1 MALPKAVEAAE
12 AKAEELIQS
21 MYRQNNDAQTESPRE
36 DSVES
41 TASATDS
48 SNEESATET
57 QSGISV
63 PESVHQQ
70 QTSSDDEASDQDQSA
85 NDPWE
90 NKYKV
95 LAGKYSAEV
104 PQLAAERRE
113 LRHKVQQLEKEL
125 ERAKNAPAPERLVK
139 DEEIA
144 EYGENLVDLIRR
156 AAREEVASKD
166 AEIEILRAKLESFEH
181 QSQKNTVVDFYTRL
195 GQLVPDWVAVNEN
208 KSFHK
213 WLAERDELTGIE
225 RQEILAQAE
234 AEKSPERV
242 AAFFNAFKKQTNSA
256 VAQAN
261 QRLATQVAPAS
272 DVSDGPP
279 PGKRTWTRSAI
290 ADFYRQVRLGQ
301 IAEDKALAIES
312 EIQLASIEGRV
323 R

>member
-36 DSVES
+36 DSVEGA
-41 TASATDS
+41 TSATDPS
-48 SNEESATET
+48 IEESATET
-57 QSGISV
+57 QSGITV

-70 QTSSDDEASDQDQSA
+70 QTSSNEEASDSDQSA

-125 ERAKNAPAPERLVK
+125 ERAKNAPTPERLVK

-166 AEIEILRAKLESFEH
+166 AEIETLRAKLDSFEH
-181 QSQKNTVVDFYTRL
+181 
-195 GQLVPDWVAVNEN
+195 
-208 KSFHK
+208 
-213 WLAERDELTGIE
+213 
-225 RQEILAQAE
+225 
-234 AEKSPERV
+234 
-242 AAFFNAFKKQTNSA
+242 
-256 VAQAN
+256 
-261 QRLATQVAPAS
+261 
-272 DVSDGPP
+272 
-279 PGKRTWTRSAI
+279 
-290 ADFYRQVRLGQ
+290 
-301 IAEDKALAIES
+301 
-312 EIQLASIEGRV
+312 
-323 R
+323 